1 VRMLI
6 AGGGTGGHLFPG
18 IALAEEVITRHP
30 KNEVMFVGT
39 RRGLEA
45 RVVPECG
52 YRLELITARG
62 LKGVGPV
69 RMLLGLIALPLA
81 FFESWRILMRYRP
94 DVVVGVGGYASGPV
108 VLAAKLQGV
117 PTAVQEQNA
126 FPGLT
131 NRILGRFVRI
141 VFVAFDESR
150 RYFPASKV
158 QLIGNP
164 IRRMLLDNYL
174 RSHRA
179 HDKFTVLVFG
189 GSQGARGIN
198 DRVLEALDHLR
209 ELKDE
214 LHFIHQTGKKDLELV
229 QSGYARRGFSAEVI
243 EFIADM
249 SSAYAKAELV
259 ICRAGAA
266 TLAELTVCKKA
277 SILIPFPAAA
287 DNHQEVNAQAMV
299 AAGAALMFRES
310 ELTGERLANEIRS
323 LKANPE
329 ALRKMERQA
338 GLLGRPEASKELADV
353 CVQMMVDTWGPHGR
367 DRPDKKR
374 RLPA

>member
-1 VRMLI
+1 MRMLI

-52 YRLELITARG
+52 YRLEVITARG

-69 RMLLGLIALPLA
+69 RLLLGLIALPLA

-179 HDKFTVLVFG
+179 HDKFTLLVFG

-198 DRVLEALDHLR
+198 DRVLEALDHLS

-353 CVQMMVDTWGPHGR
+353 CVQMMVDAWGPHGR

>member
-1 VRMLI
+1 MLI

-18 IALAEEVITRHP
+18 IAVAEEVTTRHP
-30 KNEVMFVGT
+30 KNEVVFVGT

-45 RVVPECG
+45 RVVPESG
-52 YRLELITARG
+52 YKLEVIAARG
-62 LKGVGPV
+62 LKGMGPV
-69 RMLLGLIALPLA
+69 RFLVGLLALPVS
-81 FFESWRILMRYRP
+81 FVESWRILKKYRP

-108 VLAAKLQGV
+108 VLAAWMQDV

-126 FPGLT
+126 LPGFT
-131 NRILGRFVRI
+131 NRVLGNLVTV
-141 VFVAFDESR
+141 VFVAFTESR
-150 RYFPASKV
+150 KFFPAKKV

-174 RSHRA
+174 RSRKA
-179 HDKFTVLVFG
+179 HDRFTVLVFG

-198 DRVLEALDHLR
+198 DRVVEALDELA
-209 ELKDE
+209 ELKNE
-214 LHFIHQTGKKDLELV
+214 LHFIHQTGAKDLDRVRQE
-229 QSGYARRGFSAEVI
+229 YARRGFSAEVVP
-243 EFIADM
+243 FIVDM
-249 SSAYAKAELV
+249 SSAYSQAEVV

-299 AAGAALMFRES
+299 AGGAALMFRES
-310 ELTGERLANEIRS
+310 ELTGKRLADQVRS
-323 LKANPE
+323 LKGDPG
-329 ALRKMERQA
+329 ALKKMERQA
-338 GLLGRPEASKELADV
+338 ALLGRPEASKELADV
-353 CVQMMVDTWGPHGR
+353 CVQMMVDAWGPHGR

-374 RLPA
+374 RVPA